1 MFVDLVKASQV
12 KLACSGCRCVLVH
25 AGEGAGAMADSVQPK
40 AKKEIESRFVS
51 PTSAIIGTE
60 PRFAPIDPGENKGIT
75 ARRVGQDV
83 SSR

>member
-1 MFVDLVKASQV
+1 
-12 KLACSGCRCVLVH
+12 
-25 AGEGAGAMADSVQPK
+25 MADSVQPK